1 MSEIDMNMIK
11 AFYQGIPEWEAVLLA
26 EKDPTAEA
34 FKWLLNH
41 GFIPLYI
48 GIPNTENL
56 RTWVRTFGMWKLHS
70 MDELGS
76 PAYDN
81 AIRLLVTKEEFGW
94 DVVLESRTGRVA
106 DRRKCRASGDTPA
119 EALGKLAEQ
128 IQLTDIIKRA
138 IGEGK

>member
-1 MSEIDMNMIK
+1 MSENDVNMIK
-11 AFYQGIPEWEAVLLA
+11 AFYQGVPEWEAVLLA

-34 FKWLLNH
+34 FKWLFNH
-41 GFIPLYI
+41 GFTPLYI

-106 DRRKCRASGDTPA
+106 DRRKYRAAGDTPA

-128 IQLTDIIKRA
+128 IPLTDIIKKA
-138 IGEGK
+138 IGGNK